1 MTQTLLVKVKPNSKK
16 TKIISKSES
25 EMTIALAAPATDGK
39 ANLELIRFFK
49 KMFKKDVKILRGKTS
64 RIKLLK
70 FV

>member
-1 MTQTLLVKVKPNSKK
+1 MTQTLLVKVKPNARE

-49 KMFKKDVKILRGKTS
+49 KTFKTDVKILRGKTS

>member
-1 MTQTLLVKVKPNSKK
+1 MTQTLLIRVKPNARE

>member
-1 MTQTLLVKVKPNSKK
+1 MTQTLLVKVKPNARE
-16 TKIISKSES
+16 TRIISKSES

>member
-1 MTQTLLVKVKPNSKK
+1 MTQTLLVKVKPNARE

-49 KMFKKDVKILRGKTS
+49 KELKLQVIIISGEKART
-64 RIKLLK
+64 KLLK
-70 FV
+70 VL

>member
-1 MTQTLLVKVKPNSKK
+1 MTQTLLVKVKPNARE
-16 TKIISKSES
+16 TRIISKSES
-25 EMTIALAAPATDGK
+25 EMTMALAAPATDGK

>member
-1 MTQTLLVKVKPNSKK
+1 MTQTLLVKVKPNARE
-16 TKIISKSES
+16 TRIISKSES

-49 KMFKKDVKILRGKTS
+49 KMFKKDIKILRGKTS

>member
-1 MTQTLLVKVKPNSKK
+1 MTQTLLVKVKPNARE